1 MSNYQMTKESNEIK
15 LRRFNNYLLYFL
27 AFKLPLSSSSSNR
40 SIINYFRILVARNQL
55 AKDNTICSDSG
66 IEVSIVHNLIINKLF
81 KAYL

>member
-27 AFKLPLSSSSSNR
+27 TFKLPLTSSSSNR
-40 SIINYFRILVARNQL
+40 SIINYFKILIIRNQS
-55 AKDNTICSDSG
+55 AKDNTIYFDSD
-66 IEVSIVHNLIINKLF
+66 IELSIVHNFIINKLF